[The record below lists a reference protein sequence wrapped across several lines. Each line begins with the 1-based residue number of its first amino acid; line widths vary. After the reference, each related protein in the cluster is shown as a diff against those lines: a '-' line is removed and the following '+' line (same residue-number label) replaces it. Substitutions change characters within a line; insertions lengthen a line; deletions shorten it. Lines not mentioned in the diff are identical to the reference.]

1 MDEPYRTPDTRL
13 LCADEVAERLS
24 VPKSWVYA
32 EARAGRLP
40 HVVIGR
46 YRRFRP
52 AALDAYIEAHETG
65 VPRFARPSSARPQRA
80 VADLPD

>member
-1 MDEPYRTPDTRL
+1 MDEQDFSPEPRL
-13 LCADEVAERLS
+13 LCADEVASRWG

-40 HVVIGR
+40 YIAIGR

-52 AALDAYIEAHETG
+52 ASVDAYVDEHEIG
-65 VPRFARPSSARPQRA
+65 RPRFRRPSPS
-80 VADLPD
+80 PDPD